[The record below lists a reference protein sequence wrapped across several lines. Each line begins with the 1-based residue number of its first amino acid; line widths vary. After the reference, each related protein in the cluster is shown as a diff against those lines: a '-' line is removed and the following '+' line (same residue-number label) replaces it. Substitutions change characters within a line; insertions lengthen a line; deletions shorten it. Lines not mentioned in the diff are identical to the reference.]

1 MERVARSLQ
10 RSGFGGLWGGRPY
23 RRARPAM
30 IWAWRAATATELKK
44 QKPQAAFGSAW
55 CPGGRTTAMPF
66 RTCREEQRDCLWPS
80 LSFHL
85 SQASL
90 SPVRHPLGHPL
101 RGSPPSRLSYC
112 LWPPEWEQ
120 VVPLYVPRTSFLQLN
135 FTSTQRRR
143 TSPESTASTRRQA
156 APVASFAQAKVLGQM

>member
-1 MERVARSLQ
+1 MESSQIPAEIRFWGSL
-10 RSGFGGLWGGRPY
+10 GGRPY

-30 IWAWRAATATELKK
+30 TWAWRAATATELKK
-44 QKPQAAFGSAW
+44 QKPQAASGSAW

-66 RTCREEQRDCLWPS
+66 KTCREVQEDYLWPS
-80 LSFHL
+80 SSHP

-90 SPVRHPLGHPL
+90 SPVRQPLG
-101 RGSPPSRLSYC
+101 RGGSPPSRPPIASGLLSGSRWS
-112 LWPPEWEQ
+112 LSF
-120 VVPLYVPRTSFLQLN
+120 YVPRTSFLQLN